1 MKYRIFYSVPY
12 VLEVEAENEEQAL
25 DIANETDLS
34 EFMHDTT
41 CGDYEIE
48 LVETQNQTQTK

>member
-48 LVETQNQTQTK
+48 LVET